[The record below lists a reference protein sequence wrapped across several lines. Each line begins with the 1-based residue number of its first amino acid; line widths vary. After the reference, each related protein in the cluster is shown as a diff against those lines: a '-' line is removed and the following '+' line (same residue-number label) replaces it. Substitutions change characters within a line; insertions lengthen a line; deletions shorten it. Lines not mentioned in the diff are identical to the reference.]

1 MQYLLRRQIIS
12 VALLVLTSLSVNAQK
27 NEVFQ
32 PDHDDMPYYLGISLG
47 YGLNSLNFERSA
59 YFNNQTTNI
68 ANRITTSKSGNL
80 NLGLSGT
87 LKLSNHLLLRANPML
102 LIGGSKR
109 IGFSAPNNL
118 YVNVADSLDIP
129 STLITL
135 PIALKLQSDRY
146 TAMGYKSI
154 MRHYVFGGGKADFD
168 LSSSKVSNSINGAP
182 YKALL
187 NGTDLGYEFGLG
199 LSFYLKYV
207 TISPELKFSY
217 GLTNLKNNTGTG
229 PESLLNNV
237 NKINANF
244 IYFTIHLEN

>member
-1 MQYLLRRQIIS
+1 MQHLLRKQIIS
-12 VALLVLTSLSVNAQK
+12 IALLIISALSVNAQK

-47 YGLNSLNFERSA
+47 YGMNSLNFERNA
-59 YFNNQTTNI
+59 FFNNQTTNI
-68 ANRITTSKSGNL
+68 ANKITSSYSGNL

-87 LKLSNHLLLRANPML
+87 LKLNKHLLLRANPML
-102 LIGGSKR
+102 LIGGSKK

-118 YVNVADSLDIP
+118 YVNVADSLEIP
-129 STLITL
+129 STIITVPL
-135 PIALKLQSDRY
+135 ALKLQSDRY
-146 TAMGYKSI
+146 TAFGYKSI
-154 MRHYVFGGGKADFD
+154 MRHYAFGGGKADFD
-168 LSSSKVSNSINGAP
+168 LSSSKVSNSVNGTA

-199 LSFYLKYV
+199 VSIYLKYV
-207 TISPELKFSY
+207 TISPEIKFSS
-217 GLTNLKNNTGTG
+217 GITNLKNTSGTG
-229 PESLLNNV
+229 PEALFNNV

>member
-1 MQYLLRRQIIS
+1 MQHLLRKQIIS
-12 VALLVLTSLSVNAQK
+12 IALLIMSTLLVNAQK

-47 YGLNSLNFERSA
+47 YGMNNLNFERSN
-59 YFNNQTTNI
+59 YFNNQSTNI
-68 ANRITTSKSGNL
+68 ANKISSSNSGNL

-87 LKLSNHLLLRANPML
+87 LKVTNHLLLRANPML
-102 LIGGSKR
+102 LIGGSKK

-118 YVNVADSLDIP
+118 YVDVTDTLEIP
-129 STLITL
+129 STIITVPL
-135 PIALKLQSDRY
+135 ALKIQSDRY
-146 TAMGYKSI
+146 TAFGYKSI

-168 LSSSKVSNSINGAP
+168 LSSAKVSNSINGTS

-199 LSFYLKYV
+199 LSVYLKYV
-207 TISPELKFSY
+207 TISPEIKFSY
-217 GLTNLKNNTGTG
+217 GLKNLKNNSSTG
-229 PESLLNNV
+229 PEALFNNV

>member
-1 MQYLLRRQIIS
+1 MQHLLRKQIIGT
-12 VALLVLTSLSVNAQK
+12 ALLIICSLSIKAQK

-47 YGLNSLNFERSA
+47 YGMNSLNFERSA

-68 ANRITTSKSGNL
+68 ANKIHSSTSGNL

-87 LKLSNHLLLRANPML
+87 LKLTNHLLLRANPML
-102 LIGGSKR
+102 LIGGSKKM
-109 IGFSAPNNL
+109 GFSAPNNL
-118 YVNVADSLDIP
+118 YVNVADSIEIP
-129 STLITL
+129 STIITVPL
-135 PIALKLQSDRY
+135 ALKLQSDRY
-146 TAMGYKSI
+146 TAFGYKSI
-154 MRHYVFGGGKADFD
+154 MRHYAFGGGKADFD
-168 LSSSKVSNSINGAP
+168 LSSSKVSNSFNGTP

-199 LSFYLKYV
+199 LSIYLRYV
-207 TISPELKFSY
+207 TISPEIKFSY
-217 GLTNLKNNTGTG
+217 GLTNLKNTSGTATE
-229 PESLLNNV
+229 PLLNNL

>member
-1 MQYLLRRQIIS
+1 
-12 VALLVLTSLSVNAQK
+12 
-27 NEVFQ
+27 
-32 PDHDDMPYYLGISLG
+32 MPYYLGISLG
-47 YGLNSLNFERSA
+47 YGMNSLNFERGT
-59 YFNNQTTNI
+59 YFNNQTTSI
-68 ANRITTSKSGNL
+68 ANRITTSNSGNL

-87 LKLSNHLLLRANPML
+87 LKLTNHLLLRANPML

-168 LSSSKVSNSINGAP
+168 LSSSKDITILDQLSWGLIDYTHISKSNSLHRSKNLDPDNSIVIVRNTGL
-182 YKALL
+182 YHMNYSSQLL
-187 NGTDLGYEFGLG
+187 LEDSTGTSSQYTPSEIDG
-199 LSFYLKYV
+199 LSSSSGV
-207 TISPELKFSY
+207 SRTTGGIS
-217 GLTNLKNNTGTG
+217 
-229 PESLLNNV
+229 
-237 NKINANF
+237 KITSVSASPAR
-244 IYFTIHLEN
+244 THS

>member
-1 MQYLLRRQIIS
+1 MQYLLRKQIIS
-12 VALLVLTSLSVNAQK
+12 IALLILTSLSVNAQK

-102 LIGGSKR
+102 LIGGSKSV
-109 IGFSAPNNL
+109 GFSAPNNL
-118 YVNVADSLDIP
+118 YVNVVDSIAIP
-129 STLITL
+129 STIITL
-135 PIALKLQSDRY
+135 PLVLKLQSDRY
-146 TAMGYKSI
+146 TALGYKSI

-168 LSSSKVSNSINGAP
+168 LSSTKVSSSINGAP

-217 GLTNLKNNTGTG
+217 GLMDLKNNSS
-229 PESLLNNV
+229 PEPLMNNV

>member
-1 MQYLLRRQIIS
+1 MQHLLRKQIIS
-12 VALLVLTSLSVNAQK
+12 IALLIMSTLLVNAQK

-47 YGLNSLNFERSA
+47 YGMNNLNFERSN
-59 YFNNQTTNI
+59 YFNNQSTNI
-68 ANRITTSKSGNL
+68 ANKISSSNSGNL

-87 LKLSNHLLLRANPML
+87 LKLTNHLLLRANPML
-102 LIGGSKR
+102 LIGGSKK

-118 YVNVADSLDIP
+118 YVDVTDTLEIP
-129 STLITL
+129 STIITVPL
-135 PIALKLQSDRY
+135 ALKIQSDRY
-146 TAMGYKSI
+146 TAFGYKSI

-168 LSSSKVSNSINGAP
+168 LSSAKVSNSINGTS

-199 LSFYLKYV
+199 LSVYLKYV
-207 TISPELKFSY
+207 TISPEIKFSY
-217 GLTNLKNNTGTG
+217 GLKNLKNNSSTG
-229 PESLLNNV
+229 PEALFNNV

>member
-1 MQYLLRRQIIS
+1 MQHILRKQIIS
-12 VALLVLTSLSVNAQK
+12 IVLLLIANLSVKAQK

-47 YGLNSLNFERSA
+47 YGLNNLNFERST
-59 YFNNQTTNI
+59 YFNNQTAGI
-68 ANRITTSKSGNL
+68 ANKIISSNRGNL

-87 LKLSNHLLLRANPML
+87 LKLTNHLLLRANPML
-102 LIGGSKR
+102 LIGGSKN
-109 IGFSAPNNL
+109 ISFSAQNNL
-118 YVNVADSLDIP
+118 HVDVADSLDIP
-129 STLITL
+129 STIITL

-146 TAMGYKSI
+146 TAFGYKSI

-168 LSSSKVSNSINGAP
+168 LSSSKVSNSINGTP

-199 LSFYLKYV
+199 LSFYLRYV

-217 GLTNLKNNTGTG
+217 GLTNIKNTSGTG

>member
-1 MQYLLRRQIIS
+1 
-12 VALLVLTSLSVNAQK
+12 LTSLSVNAQK

-102 LIGGSKR
+102 LIGGSKSV
-109 IGFSAPNNL
+109 GFSAPNNL
-118 YVNVADSLDIP
+118 YVNVVDSIAIP
-129 STLITL
+129 STIITL
-135 PIALKLQSDRY
+135 PLVLKLQSDRY
-146 TAMGYKSI
+146 TALGYKSI

-168 LSSSKVSNSINGAP
+168 LSSTKVSSSINGAP

-217 GLTNLKNNTGTG
+217 GLMDLKNNSS
-229 PESLLNNV
+229 PEPLMNNV

>member
-1 MQYLLRRQIIS
+1 MQHLLRKQIIS
-12 VALLVLTSLSVNAQK
+12 IALLIMSTLLVNAQK

-47 YGLNSLNFERSA
+47 YGMNNLNFDRST
-59 YFNNQTTNI
+59 YFNNQSTNI
-68 ANRITTSKSGNL
+68 ANKISSSNSGNL

-87 LKLSNHLLLRANPML
+87 LKVTNHLLLRANPML
-102 LIGGSKR
+102 LIGGSKK

-118 YVNVADSLDIP
+118 YVDVTDTLEIP
-129 STLITL
+129 STIITVPL
-135 PIALKLQSDRY
+135 ALKIQSDRY
-146 TAMGYKSI
+146 TAFGYKSI

-168 LSSSKVSNSINGAP
+168 LSSAKVSNSINGTS

-199 LSFYLKYV
+199 LSVYLKYV
-207 TISPELKFSY
+207 TISPEIKFSY
-217 GLTNLKNNTGTG
+217 GLKNLKNNSSTG
-229 PESLLNNV
+229 PEALFNNV

>member
-1 MQYLLRRQIIS
+1 
-12 VALLVLTSLSVNAQK
+12 
-27 NEVFQ
+27 
-32 PDHDDMPYYLGISLG
+32 MPYYLGISLG
-47 YGLNSLNFERSA
+47 YGLNNLNFERST
-59 YFNNQTTNI
+59 YFNNQTAGI
-68 ANRITTSKSGNL
+68 ANKIISSNRGNL

-87 LKLSNHLLLRANPML
+87 LKLTNHLLLRANPML
-102 LIGGSKR
+102 LIGGSKN
-109 IGFSAPNNL
+109 ISFSAQNNL
-118 YVNVADSLDIP
+118 HVDVADSLDIP
-129 STLITL
+129 STIITL
-135 PIALKLQSDRY
+135 PLALKLQSDRY
-146 TAMGYKSI
+146 TAFGYKSI

-199 LSFYLKYV
+199 LSFYLRYV

-217 GLTNLKNNTGTG
+217 GLTNIKNTSGTG

>member
-47 YGLNSLNFERSA
+47 YGLNSLNFERST
-59 YFNNQTTNI
+59 YFNNQTTGI
-68 ANRITTSKSGNL
+68 ANKIISSNRGNL

-87 LKLSNHLLLRANPML
+87 LKLTNHLLLRANPML
-102 LIGGSKR
+102 LIGGSKN
-109 IGFSAPNNL
+109 ISFSAQNNL
-118 YVNVADSLDIP
+118 HVDVADSLDIP
-129 STLITL
+129 STIITL
-135 PIALKLQSDRY
+135 PLALKLQSDRY
-146 TAMGYKSI
+146 TALGYKSI

-199 LSFYLKYV
+199 LSFYLRYV

-217 GLTNLKNNTGTG
+217 GLTNIKNTSGTG

>member
-1 MQYLLRRQIIS
+1 
-12 VALLVLTSLSVNAQK
+12 
-27 NEVFQ
+27 
-32 PDHDDMPYYLGISLG
+32 
-47 YGLNSLNFERSA
+47 
-59 YFNNQTTNI
+59 
-68 ANRITTSKSGNL
+68 
-80 NLGLSGT
+80 
-87 LKLSNHLLLRANPML
+87 
-102 LIGGSKR
+102 
-109 IGFSAPNNL
+109 
-118 YVNVADSLDIP
+118 
-129 STLITL
+129 
-135 PIALKLQSDRY
+135 
-146 TAMGYKSI
+146 

-229 PESLLNNV
+229 TESLLNNV